1 MVLDEGGVIGDGI
14 LSGIST
20 PVALVGVAEKGFV
33 SIELRTRS
41 AGGHSS
47 LPTRESAIGIL
58 GAAIAQL
65 EKRPMPARLEG
76 PTRQLFDRIG
86 PLFVFRQRA
95 VFANLWL
102 TRPLVLRNLE
112 RNPVT
117 NAMVRTTAAPTVFQ
131 AGTKD
136 NVLPSQARAVIN
148 YRILPGDS
156 IESIAEH
163 VRRVID
169 DRRVDVR
176 AVGNFSAEPSAV
188 SSTDSDNFRILEQT
202 IRKVTPDAIVAPY
215 LVVVATDARYYGYLT
230 SNIFR
235 FLPIRMAAA
244 DIERMHGIDERLG
257 VREYET
263 AIRFYRQFILDTAGD

>member
-1 MVLDEGGVIGDGI
+1 
-14 LSGIST
+14 
-20 PVALVGVAEKGFV
+20 
-33 SIELRTRS
+33 
-41 AGGHSS
+41 
-47 LPTRESAIGIL
+47 
-58 GAAIAQL
+58 
-65 EKRPMPARLEG
+65 MPARLEG